1 MVYIKKF
8 INYNNV
14 NAKKKVEFKLEK
26 KTVTLILQSERNG
39 WQGPTKAYTQATI
52 HYNADINPHV
62 PDHFSCRIA

>member
-1 MVYIKKF
+1 MTTR
-8 INYNNV
+8 NYFLCSFTTESTV
-14 NAKKKVEFKLEK
+14 NFKLEK
-26 KTVTLILQSERNG
+26 KTVTLLLQSERNG